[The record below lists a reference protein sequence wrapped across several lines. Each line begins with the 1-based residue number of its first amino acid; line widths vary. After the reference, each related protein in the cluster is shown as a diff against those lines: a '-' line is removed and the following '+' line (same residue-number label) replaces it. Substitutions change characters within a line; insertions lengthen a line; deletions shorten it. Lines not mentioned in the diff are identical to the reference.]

1 MQRGLFMPERTI
13 LANRLRAIR
22 CDLGQTQAEF
32 SAEIGISED
41 EVSNLERERT
51 DLKLSTLQKNAAY
64 SNLTVS
70 ALLDPE

>member
-1 MQRGLFMPERTI
+1 MPEKTI

-22 CDLGQTQAEF
+22 RDLGQTQAEF

-51 DLKLSTLQKNAAY
+51 DPKLSTLQKIAAY
-64 SNLTVS
+64 SNLTVA

>member
-1 MQRGLFMPERTI
+1 MPEKTI

-22 CDLGQTQAEF
+22 RALGQTQAEF

-51 DLKLSTLQKNAAY
+51 DPKLSTLQKIAAY
-64 SNLTVS
+64 SNLTVA